1 MALILSEDEGAL
13 EHYME
18 KLKAPE
24 TDPEPEQKKEVVKTG
39 PKKRGRKPKH
49 EVMKQLEEKKLEQ
62 QKLRENPFVIVNRVY

>member
-1 MALILSEDEGAL
+1 MGLILSEDEGAL

-24 TDPEPEQKKEVVKTG
+24 EEPEPEVKKEVKTG

-49 EVMKQLEEKKLEQ
+49 
-62 QKLRENPFVIVNRVY
+62 

>member
-1 MALILSEDEGAL
+1 MEKVTPYLREDSFESVRSLYEDIMGLILSEDEGAL

-24 TDPEPEQKKEVVKTG
+24 EEPEPEVKKEVKTG

-49 EVMKQLEEKKLEQ
+49 
-62 QKLRENPFVIVNRVY
+62 